1 MFSVS
6 SGLDISTW
14 IGSAGRY
21 NGPLLPQPDKFKA
34 LNLSGCGNKGPLY
47 LPAEPI
53 QVEIS
58 NPEETENNKQPEL
71 SDDTKQNDE

>member
-1 MFSVS
+1 MGLFMQRYLILLLVISVS
-6 SGLDISTW
+6 
-14 IGSAGRY
+14 
-21 NGPLLPQPDKFKA
+21 A

-58 NPEETENNKQPEL
+58 SSEEIENNKQPES

>member
-1 MFSVS
+1 M
-6 SGLDISTW
+6 GLFMQRYLILLLVISL
-14 IGSAGRY
+14 S
-21 NGPLLPQPDKFKA
+21 A
-34 LNLSGCGNKGPLY
+34 LNLSGCGTKGPLY

-58 NPEETENNKQPEL
+58 SSEEIENNKQPES